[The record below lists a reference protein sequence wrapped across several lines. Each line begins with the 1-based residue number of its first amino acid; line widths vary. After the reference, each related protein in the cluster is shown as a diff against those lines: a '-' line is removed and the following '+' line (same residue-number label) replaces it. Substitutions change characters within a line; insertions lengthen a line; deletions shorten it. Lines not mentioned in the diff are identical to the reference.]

1 MQTMREKI
9 MNTMQQEQLF
19 TDLTPAQAETTAGG
33 KPFDDGNT
41 PTDSESFAL
50 ASYGSADT
58 SIFNLGGGSI
68 SFNMLVKD
76 RAKDGQPVYAKFEGI
91 GIDGRS
97 LIGSSKFFDFRGAAG
112 SGTIHIRNASFG
124 KTVSL
129 IKARVW
135 IHRKGRSPV
144 AGDWV
149 NF

>member
-1 MQTMREKI
+1 
-9 MNTMQQEQLF
+9 MNSLQQEQLF

-76 RAKDGQPVYAKFEGI
+76 RARDGQPVYAKFEGV
-91 GIDGRS
+91 GIDSRS
-97 LIGSSKFFDFRGAAG
+97 LMGSTKFFDLRGTAG
-112 SGTIHIRNASFG
+112 PGTIHIRNASFG
-124 KTVSL
+124 KNVFLT
-129 IKARVW
+129 KARVW
-135 IHRKGRSPV
+135 IFRKGRSPV
-144 AGDWV
+144 AGDWM